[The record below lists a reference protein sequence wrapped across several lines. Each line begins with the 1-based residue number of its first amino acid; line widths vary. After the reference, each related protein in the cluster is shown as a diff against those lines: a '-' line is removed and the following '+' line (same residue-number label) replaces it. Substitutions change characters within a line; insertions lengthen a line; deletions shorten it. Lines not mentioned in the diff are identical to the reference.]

1 MTCSPIPLFQGNDK
15 GAALVPPW
23 PLLRPRPSSRGLAHE
38 SIFPTPFGAPTFAPE
53 RRASAGGG
61 GQVGS
66 SGVKWGQEGGCRGRG
81 SPYSAGSVFSV
92 RSRPCA
98 NCRKIRKMPKNSDFP
113 NFRFN
118 QKERLNL
125 RDSLEQASSYSYSPS
140 FTLSRLQTIAT
151 VLPFHSIP
159 YNLLSLSLPT
169 KVFLHEI
176 RSTSLRE
183 RIVV

>member
-1 MTCSPIPLFQGNDK
+1 MTRAQPL
-15 GAALVPPW
+15 
-23 PLLRPRPSSRGLAHE
+23 SRLGLCLGLSLAHE
-38 SIFPTPFGAPTFAPE
+38 SIFPTPFGAPHLRSRAASGE

-61 GQVGS
+61 AGRG
-66 SGVKWGQEGGCRGRG
+66 GQEGGCRGRG

>member
-1 MTCSPIPLFQGNDK
+1 MTRAQPL
-15 GAALVPPW
+15 
-23 PLLRPRPSSRGLAHE
+23 SRLGLCLGLSLGLGLAHE
-38 SIFPTPFGAPTFAPE
+38 SKLT
-53 RRASAGGG
+53 RASSLHPLGPPP
-61 GQVGS
+61 S
-66 SGVKWGQEGGCRGRG
+66 RPSGEPVLVVVMVKWGQEGGCRGRG

>member
-1 MTCSPIPLFQGNDK
+1 MTRAAPL
-15 GAALVPPW
+15 
-23 PLLRPRPSSRGLAHE
+23 SRLGLCLGLGLAHE
-38 SIFPTPFGAPTFAPE
+38 SIFPTPFGAPHL
-53 RRASAGGG
+53 RSRAAS
-61 GQVGS
+61 QCWWWWS
-66 SGVKWGQEGGCRGRG
+66 SGVRRGQEGGCRGRG

>member
-15 GAALVPPW
+15 GCALVPPW
-23 PLLRPRPSSRGLAHE
+23 PLLRPRPSSREHLPYTLWGPPPSLPSGEPGL
-38 SIFPTPFGAPTFAPE
+38 
-53 RRASAGGG
+53 
-61 GQVGS
+61 VVVVLVVV
-66 SGVKWGQEGGCRGRG
+66 VKWGQEGGCRGRG
-81 SPYSAGSVFSV
+81 SPSSAGSVFSV

>member
-1 MTCSPIPLFQGNDK
+1 MTRAAPL
-15 GAALVPPW
+15 
-23 PLLRPRPSSRGLAHE
+23 SRLGLCLGLGLAHE
-38 SIFPTPFGAPTFAPE
+38 SKLTRASSLHPLGPPTFAPE
-53 RRASAGGG
+53 RRASAGRGD
-61 GQVGS
+61 
-66 SGVKWGQEGGCRGRG
+66 QEGGCRGRG

-151 VLPFHSIP
+151 ILPFHSIP
-159 YNLLSLSLPT
+159 YNLLSFSLST

-176 RSTSLRE
+176 RSISLRE

>member
-1 MTCSPIPLFQGNDK
+1 MTRAAPL
-15 GAALVPPW
+15 
-23 PLLRPRPSSRGLAHE
+23 SRLGLCLAHE
-38 SIFPTPFGAPTFAPE
+38 SKLTRASSLHPLGPPTLAPE

-61 GQVGS
+61 GQV
-66 SGVKWGQEGGCRGRG
+66 VKWGQEGGCRGRG
-81 SPYSAGSVFSV
+81 SPYSADSVFSV

>member
-15 GAALVPPW
+15 GCALVPPW
-23 PLLRPRPSSRGLAHE
+23 PLLRPSSREHLPYTLWGPHLRPR
-38 SIFPTPFGAPTFAPE
+38 SLVVPW
-53 RRASAGGG
+53 
-61 GQVGS
+61 S

-81 SPYSAGSVFSV
+81 SPSSAGSVFSV

>member
-1 MTCSPIPLFQGNDK
+1 MTRAAPL
-15 GAALVPPW
+15 
-23 PLLRPRPSSRGLAHE
+23 SRLGLAHE
-38 SIFPTPFGAPTFAPE
+38 SIFPTPFGAPHLRSRAASGE

-61 GQVGS
+61 GRRE
-66 SGVKWGQEGGCRGRG
+66 GQEGGCRGRG

>member
-1 MTCSPIPLFQGNDK
+1 MTRAAPL
-15 GAALVPPW
+15 
-23 PLLRPRPSSRGLAHE
+23 SRLGLAHE
-38 SIFPTPFGAPTFAPE
+38 SIFPTPFGAPHL
-53 RRASAGGG
+53 RARAAS
-61 GQVGS
+61 QCWWWWS

-151 VLPFHSIP
+151 ILPFHSIP
-159 YNLLSLSLPT
+159 YNLLSFSLST

-176 RSTSLRE
+176 RSISLRE

>member
-23 PLLRPRPSSRGLAHE
+23 PLPRPRPSSREQADE
-38 SIFPTPFGAPTFAPE
+38 SIFPTPFGAPHP
-53 RRASAGGG
+53 RARAAS
-61 GQVGS
+61 QCWWWWS

-81 SPYSAGSVFSV
+81 SPSSAGSVFSV

>member
-15 GAALVPPW
+15 GCALVPPW

-38 SIFPTPFGAPTFAPE
+38 SIFPTPFGAPHL
-53 RRASAGGG
+53 RSRAA
-61 GQVGS
+61 
-66 SGVKWGQEGGCRGRG
+66 SGEPVLVVVVKWGQEGGCRGRG

-151 VLPFHSIP
+151 ILPFHSIP
-159 YNLLSLSLPT
+159 YNLLSFSLST

-176 RSTSLRE
+176 RSISLRE

>member
-15 GAALVPPW
+15 GCALVPPW
-23 PLLRPRPSSRGLAHE
+23 PLLRPSSRGLAHE

-53 RRASAGGG
+53 RRASAGGAG
-61 GQVGS
+61 RRD
-66 SGVKWGQEGGCRGRG
+66 GQEGGCRGRG
-81 SPYSAGSVFSV
+81 SPSSAGSVFSV